1 MQLEVVLF
9 LVLLW
14 TTPWKQPTMSLCVL
28 SFDCLLISFTF
39 SLEWCQIQNVSS
51 IFSITLIVCTM
62 YH

>member
-14 TTPWKQPTMSLCVL
+14 TTPWKQPTMSLYVL

-39 SLEWCQIQNVSS
+39 SLEWCQMCHQFFLHRIDC
-51 IFSITLIVCTM
+51 LLLM